1 MEQDGLRPQ
10 NKTGES
16 VHRLQNARMQNAGWR
31 QGRRKITYASVAQ
44 HVFPLVPYQTRDD
57 GPRLCQGRLR
67 LNTWK
72 NFFSIEWLLAQAAQ
86 GSSGVI
92 ISGSAAEP
100 RRCGTEGCG
109 QWATLVVGGCSDWV
123 VSEVFSNLNDSV
135 ILWAVLLQMTLQ
147 VQNNR
152 DPPPAVH
159 MEAGV

>member
-1 MEQDGLRPQ
+1 MGYDP
-10 NKTGES
+10 KTKLVSLYIGC
-16 VHRLQNARMQNAGWR
+16 RMQECRMLAE
-31 QGRRKITYASVAQ
+31 GRDGGKCTYASVAQ
-44 HVFPLVPYQTRDD
+44 YIFPLVPYQTRDD

-109 QWATLVVGGCSDWV
+109 QWATLVAGGCSDWV

-135 ILWAVLLQMTLQ
+135 IL
-147 VQNNR
+147 
-152 DPPPAVH
+152 
-159 MEAGV
+159 